1 MTASELADRII
12 DEARLH
18 LRKPYRH
25 AGNGPKVFD
34 CTGFTKYVYNKF
46 GYKLGRTVPAQAKD
60 GREVLGQLSD
70 LQKGDILIFG
80 ARYNKRRMGHAGI
93 FIGMDSTG
101 TNGSFIHA
109 AVHGGIQVSNL
120 NETYYKQRFL
130 GARRI
135 LPDFLPEVADSAA
148 LAALSQVQE
157 MVVLPDTL
165 SLSPADRRIILFA
178 DGSWALVDSTG
189 ALAAPAMQ
197 ERLVLTE
204 NGAWRAVTSSTVKIP
219 DLKELEAEQK
229 KASSSSQTAPPPP
242 ADGSAV
248 YHTIVSGDTLS
259 GIAVKY
265 HTTVNT
271 LCNLNGISRNSI
283 LRPGKKL
290 RVQ

>member
-1 MTASELADRII
+1 MDDLTTKLQKLLSDPESMQELKELAAMLHEPSPDAAQ
-12 DEARLH
+12 DEPRDT
-18 LRKPYRH
+18 PE
-25 AGNGPKVFD
+25 
-34 CTGFTKYVYNKF
+34 
-46 GYKLGRTVPAQAKD
+46 PAAQ
-60 GREVLGQLSD
+60 E
-70 LQKGDILIFG
+70 
-80 ARYNKRRMGHAGI
+80 NP
-93 FIGMDSTG
+93 
-101 TNGSFIHA
+101 
-109 AVHGGIQVSNL
+109 
-120 NETYYKQRFL
+120 
-130 GARRI
+130 
-135 LPDFLPEVADSAA
+135 LPDLTKL
-148 LAALSQVQE
+148 LAVGQALSQVQE